1 MLKIA
6 MAVALACALLSR
18 PACAEL
24 LAPKH
29 DAIDSQAL
37 AQKRTIEVYLPK
49 ETEKDPAQ
57 RFETLYVLDGD
68 WNAKIVAETVDF
80 LESVGFMPPV
90 IVVSVPNYFDDKGVN
105 SRDHDLTPTVVAN
118 QTRSGGAA
126 NFLSFL
132 KNELVPY
139 VNAHYP
145 SNGVNLIHGHSYGG
159 LFLIYTIANDPTLFD
174 GYLILDP
181 AMRWDNYVV
190 SKSLDEKLAATPT
203 RGKAIY
209 IAGRSGAAFKGM
221 GVDSL
226 QPVFTSKA
234 PPELHWNIIAYPNE
248 THDSLKFKATFD
260 ALKFMYRG
268 YDAKQLNVD
277 PSEGIIEK
285 GQPLMLQANTDRFDI
300 YFTTDGSEPTAA
312 SQKMDNLLAVSNPET
327 MRIKE
332 ISARGQYDRELPLHL
347 KYGDALLPVRAAK
360 GNEKKEYRFA
370 YYAPEAWPAF
380 RATPFESGRGVDVE
394 MNHIRREKISGIVER
409 DYVVPTDGYYA
420 FVLGSSDKATL
431 TVAGKKLI
439 DIDGSDNRQH
449 RVFVVPLRAGIYP
462 VRVSFIR
469 TSKNAMLDFH
479 FHQFKNDGSGW
490 ENELR

>member
-1 MLKIA
+1 MLRIA
-6 MAVALACALLSR
+6 MALALACALLPR

-24 LAPKH
+24 LAAKH
-29 DAIDSQAL
+29 DAIDSHIL
-37 AQKRTIEVYLPK
+37 AQKRAIEVFLPN
-49 ETEKDPAQ
+49 ETEKDPSQ
-57 RFETLYVLDGD
+57 KFETLYVLDGD
-68 WNAKIVAETVDF
+68 WNAKIVVETVDF
-80 LESVGFMPPV
+80 LQSVGFMPPV

-118 QTRSGGAA
+118 QARSGGAA

-139 VNAHYP
+139 VSAHYP

-159 LFLIYTIANDPTLFD
+159 LFLIYTIVNDPTVFD

-181 AMRWDNYVV
+181 AMRWDNYLV
-190 SKSLDEKLAATPT
+190 SKSLEEKIATTPT

-209 IAGRSGAAFKGM
+209 IAGRRGVAFKGM

-226 QPVFTSKA
+226 QPVFENKA
-234 PPELHWNIIAYPNE
+234 PPDLHWKLVAYPNE

-277 PSEGIIEK
+277 PSEGIVEK
-285 GQPLMLQANTDRFDI
+285 GHPLTLQADTDRFDI
-300 YFTTDGSEPTAA
+300 FFTTDGSEPTSS
-312 SQKMDNLLAVSNPET
+312 SQKMDNMLAVSNPET

-332 ISARGQYDRELPLHL
+332 ISARGQYDREIPLHL
-347 KYGDALLPVRAAK
+347 TYGDALLPIHAAK

-380 RATPFESGRGVDVE
+380 HAAPFEKGRAADVE
-394 MNHIRREKISGIVER
+394 MNHIRRETFSGIVER
-409 DYVVPTDGYYA
+409 DYVVPADGYYA

-439 DIDGSDNRQH
+439 GIDGNDSRQH
-449 RVFVVPLRAGIYP
+449 RVFVVPLRAGVYP
-462 VRVSFIR
+462 VQVSFIR
-469 TSKNAMLDFH
+469 TSKNSMLDFH
-479 FHQFKNDGSGW
+479 FHQLKEDGTGW
-490 ENELR
+490 ENELQ